1 MDWRG
6 RLRVCTSLPSC
17 RIQPGMRSKEETG
30 CKLRARAGNG
40 WPSQCYHIPEL
51 FRSPG
56 ILNSNLAP
64 QVFLKV
70 CYQAYFIQL
79 LFPLIYKLLCYDIML
94 CYVCG
99 IPLVFSL
106 WILQMLDVVCSA
118 GHVIKSHRLQSI
130 RADNCQDQQNAIIS
144 FYREG
149 KLDPLEF
156 GRNLTEHYRFFDERG
171 HKFYNIGDMTATND
185 FNHVNIIVFE
195 IQKIMGI
202 LCT

>member
-1 MDWRG
+1 MWSSWDPQIFCSNGHPSSQSLHFKQTLGCMYNPKSQAWLRSRSLGDGVEELCIWTRG
-6 RLRVCTSLPSC
+6 GGYVCAYSLGWEAKRKQAVSWGP
-17 RIQPGMRSKEETG
+17 
-30 CKLRARAGNG
+30 RAGNG

-64 QVFLKV
+64 QVFWKV

-118 GHVIKSHRLQSI
+118 GHVIKSHRL
-130 RADNCQDQQNAIIS
+130 
-144 FYREG
+144 
-149 KLDPLEF
+149 
-156 GRNLTEHYRFFDERG
+156 
-171 HKFYNIGDMTATND
+171 
-185 FNHVNIIVFE
+185 
-195 IQKIMGI
+195 
-202 LCT
+202 